1 MAPDLAA
8 LAGLTVRHRLRVGRW
23 LAVAVAA
30 LLLAQLVVSASTN
43 PRYDWPTFAAYIV
56 SPTILEALW
65 LTIELTVIGAVA
77 GFVLGIGLA
86 AARLSGN
93 RVLAAFS
100 FGFTWVFRSV
110 PLIVQILFWGY
121 LGALYPVIGIGIP
134 FGPTFGSS
142 ATKDLL
148 SPFAAA
154 VVGIVLHQAAYGSE
168 IVRAGILGV
177 DPGQH
182 EAARALGIPRWRHFY
197 RITAPQALR
206 IITPAAVNE
215 VIGLLKGTSAVFILA
230 LPDLFYRVQVIYGR
244 NGRIIPLLLVA
255 VAWYAALTTL
265 LSIVQHLVEQRL
277 SRGSRDTAVRS
288 AAAVRTEVVA

>member
-1 MAPDLAA
+1 MTAVAHRPAAPASDEPDLAA
-8 LAGLTVRHRLRVGRW
+8 IGGLPVRHRPHIGRW
-23 LAVAVAA
+23 VAVAVAA
-30 LLLAQLVVSASTN
+30 VLLAQLVVSATTN
-43 PRYDWPTFAAYIV
+43 PRYDWPTFVAYII

-65 LTIELTVIGAVA
+65 LTIELTVIGSVI
-77 GFVLGIGLA
+77 GFALGVVLA
-86 AARLSGN
+86 AARLSKN
-93 RVLAAFS
+93 RILAGFS
-100 FGFTWVFRSV
+100 FAFTWLFRSV

-134 FGPTFGSS
+134 FGPTFADS
-142 ATKDLL
+142 ATRNLL
-148 SPFAAA
+148 SPFSAA

-168 IVRAGILGV
+168 IVRAGISGV

-206 IITPAAVNE
+206 LITPPAVNE

-255 VAWYAALTTL
+255 VAWYAVLTTV
-265 LSIVQHLVEQRL
+265 LSVVQHLLEKRL
-277 SRGSRDTAVRS
+277 AR
-288 AAAVRTEVVA
+288 